1 MIYWGYDSPWSVCC
15 HTIGGHTHV
24 VQILKSGYE
33 CQFSPTIWRAVIN
46 EHIMAKCNLW
56 FISFLANGH
65 IILQI
70 LSYKTQLFNQFS
82 FKMYTTVKMS
92 RPAFWFGFIVV
103 NITLHPKVTMNRS
116 FDRCRQTPESSS
128 KCLFRLENR
137 SETLPQVLE
146 MSKGGELDSS
156 QKTAKWQPQSKLSSL
171 NIHPSFY
178 DI

>member
-1 MIYWGYDSPWSVCC
+1 
-15 HTIGGHTHV
+15 
-24 VQILKSGYE
+24 
-33 CQFSPTIWRAVIN
+33 
-46 EHIMAKCNLW
+46 MAKCNLW

-103 NITLHPKVTMNRS
+103 NITLRPKVTMNRS

-156 QKTAKWQPQSKLSSL
+156 QKTAKWQPQSKLESK
-171 NIHPSFY
+171 HPSVLLWHLKAVTPPWHTRASRKRSSRLHRYNALSEWTAGGVFPFKACV
-178 DI
+178 